1 MIDILREWIINIAS
15 LILFITAVE
24 MLLPNNSLKKYSK
37 FVLGLILMT
46 VLINPII
53 KIFNRN
59 FNISV
64 YSQNISRVIYD
75 EEKVDSIEKYKE
87 ESLKNTVKNFQTN
100 LEQIIGDKLKDEFK
114 GLNTKI
120 EVQAEYS
127 DKDNNFNIKDI
138 KIGIK
143 DGKVEK
149 VKKVEVSIGEK
160 TLEEK
165 EKDKLHDD
173 IKSYLSKE
181 LKVEESII
189 TVYKL

>member
-1 MIDILREWIINIAS
+1 MIDILKEWIINIAS

-24 MLLPNNSLKKYSK
+24 MLLPDNSLKKYSK

-53 KIFNRN
+53 KIFNKN

-87 ESLKNTVKNFQTN
+87 ESLKNTIKNFETN

-114 GLNTKI
+114 VLNTKI
-120 EVQAEYS
+120 EIQAEYS
-127 DKDNNFNIKDI
+127 DEDNNFNIKDI

-149 VKKVEVSIGEK
+149 VKKVKVSVGEK

-181 LKVEESII
+181 LRVEESII